1 MTSRVWIFAFW
12 ALALA
17 PELPAQNAQKVIDQ
31 YLRASG
37 GAQALARIRTES
49 IAGSLTDETGRT
61 GSFSLI
67 VQAPNRFY
75 LEIIAGGER
84 QVVAYNGMSA
94 WGQDAAAG
102 VHTLTGAA
110 ARQAEAEGRYRNS
123 RLADLKKA
131 KLNVVLLGAE
141 KAGGRDADR
150 LQVVMAPGLAREI
163 LVDRAS
169 HRIVRETAPGEQ
181 IDYHDYRPVDGIPAP
196 GRIEL
201 RLSGHAYRVEVT
213 RTQFN
218 SEVDGAVFDF
228 PRASGEPLPDIKSLI
243 LEVSRNQKA
252 VEEMQ
257 KQYTCHVT
265 TEEEKVDSRGRTTSR
280 SVKEYEV
287 FYVGGDEVRHKVAE
301 DGKPLA
307 GDAKKKEDDRFNKQY
322 AKLEEQAAKKA
333 ADPKKQQKEEQQQE
347 TQVSDVLRAVRF
359 SNARRERFR
368 GQEVIAVD
376 FGPDPDYKPRNLME
390 NVAHKMSGVLWI
402 DERARDVARMDAH
415 FTASFKIAAG
425 VLASIEQGTSFVV
438 EQAKVNDEVW
448 LPIYTEVHAGGRVLF
463 FRMKANEID
472 RYSDYRKFHTDSKI
486 TIVQP

>member
-1 MTSRVWIFAFW
+1 M
-12 ALALA
+12 LAVIA
-17 PELPAQNAQKVIDQ
+17 AAAPAQTTQKVVDQ

-37 GAQALARIRTES
+37 GARALAQIQTET
-49 IAGSLTDETGRT
+49 IAGSLTDESGRS

-67 VQAPNRFY
+67 AKAPNRFY
-75 LEIIAGGER
+75 LEIIAGAER
-84 QVVAYNGMSA
+84 QVEAYNGMSA
-94 WGQDAAAG
+94 WGQDAEHG

-110 ARQAEAEGRYRNS
+110 AREAEAEGRYRNS

-131 KLNVVLLGAE
+131 KLNVVLLGVE
-141 KAGGRDADR
+141 KVGGRDADH
-150 LQVVMAPGLAREI
+150 LQVLLAPGLAREI
-163 LVDRAS
+163 FVDRAS
-169 HRIVRETAPGEQ
+169 HLIVRETAPGEQ
-181 IDYHDYRPVDGIPAP
+181 MDYDDYRPVDGIPAAS
-196 GRIEL
+196 RIEL
-201 RLSGHAYRVEVT
+201 RRGGHVYRVEVT

-218 SEVDGAVFDF
+218 SAVDDPVFDF
-228 PRASGEPLPDIKSLI
+228 PRASAAPLPDIKTLI
-243 LEVSRNQKA
+243 IEVSRNQKA

-265 TEEEKVDSRGRTTSR
+265 SEEDKVDSKGRTVSR
-280 SVKEYEV
+280 GVKEYEV
-287 FYVGGDEVRHKVAE
+287 FYIGGDEVRHKVAE

-307 GDAKKKEDDRFNKQY
+307 GDAKKKEDDRFNKEY
-322 AKLEEQAAKKA
+322 AKMEEQAAKKA
-333 ADPKKQQKEEQQQE
+333 ADPKKQQKEDEQQE
-347 TQVSDVLRAVRF
+347 TQISDVLRAVRF

-376 FGPDPDYKPRNLME
+376 FGPDPGYKPRNLME

-402 DERARDVARMDAH
+402 DEQARDVARMEAH
-415 FTASFKIAAG
+415 FTASFKIAGG

-448 LPIYTEVHAGGRVLF
+448 LPIYSEVHAGGRVLF
-463 FRMKANEID
+463 LRMKANEIE